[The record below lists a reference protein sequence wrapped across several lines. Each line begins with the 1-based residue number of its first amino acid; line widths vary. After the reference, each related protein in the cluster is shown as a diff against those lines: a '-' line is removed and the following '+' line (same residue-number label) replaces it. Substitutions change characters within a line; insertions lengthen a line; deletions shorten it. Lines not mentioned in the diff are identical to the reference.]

1 MIRLAKYDLNI
12 EPSYVQEKIV
22 ELMTDTMQKREN
34 KGCLVIFSGQNDS
47 FVSAKLAIKSVG
59 MEAVKLIIISDVT
72 QSRKKEI
79 SSIATDKLGFPE
91 DRIVSFD
98 INKVAKPFEPEK
110 NLFFENITG
119 VPVFRQHN
127 INHLLLRSKRVQKI
141 VEEKTFSHI
150 GKSQDTKDNFFREL
164 IAYSKVRKR
173 LKSILAYLIAE
184 KENLL
189 LVSKT
194 NKTEYTTGLYTIFG
208 YGHAADIMPL
218 GDLYRTQVLQL
229 SKFIGVPQEIRDF
242 AHTDIMP
249 GVVNKY
255 QYFFELDSN
264 SVDKILIRVEANM
277 KLQDISV
284 ELNLA
289 EEKVERVNHFYK
301 VSKLQKQLPVMP
313 YFNE

>member
-1 MIRLAKYDLNI
+1 VIKLPKYDLTI

-22 ELMTDTMQKREN
+22 EIMTDTLRKREN

-47 FVSAKLAIKSVG
+47 FVSAQLTIKSVG
-59 MEAVKLIIISDVT
+59 MESVKLLIISDVT
-72 QSRKKEI
+72 KSRRQEI
-79 SSIATDKLGFPE
+79 SSIATDKLDFPE

-98 INKVAKPFEPEK
+98 INKVFNQFESVDE
-110 NLFFENITG
+110 LFFEGITG

-127 INHLLLRSKRVQKI
+127 ISHLLLRSKRVQKI
-141 VEEKTFSHI
+141 IEEKTFSHI
-150 GKSQDTKDNFFREL
+150 GKSQDTSDAFFREL

-173 LKSILAYLIAE
+173 LKAILAYLIAE
-184 KENLL
+184 RENLL

-194 NKTEYTTGLYTIFG
+194 NKTEYATGLYTIFG

-218 GDLYRTQVLQL
+218 GDLYRTQALQL
-229 SKFIGVPQEIRDF
+229 SEYLRVPQEIRDI

-264 SVDKILIRVEANM
+264 NVDKILIRLEASM
-277 KLQDISV
+277 KIQHISE
-284 ELNLA
+284 ELKIP
-289 EEKVERVNHFYK
+289 EEKVERVNHFYN
-301 VSKLQKQLPVMP
+301 VSKLQKQLPVIP
-313 YFNE
+313 YLNE